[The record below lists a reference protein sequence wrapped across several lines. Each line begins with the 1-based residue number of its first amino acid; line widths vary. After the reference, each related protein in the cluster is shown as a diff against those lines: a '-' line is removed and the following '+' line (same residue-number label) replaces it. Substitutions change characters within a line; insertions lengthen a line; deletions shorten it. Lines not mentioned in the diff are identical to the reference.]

1 MPTPEGVDS
10 EVAAPTGGHIA
21 GDLTSPRGAF
31 PNALRRWLRSDLAA
45 ITGAFLPLGYCLIR
59 GAMGASL
66 WLDEILYYNFEK
78 HPEVRAIELGVPGS
92 FWARRLGP
100 YAYCDWMRGVHGLFD
115 LVGFHVWRNPELFL
129 RLPSLLFFAA
139 SVVLLYFLALRIGGD
154 RLWAF
159 GVALAF
165 GSTPGF
171 LFYAFEARVYSF
183 AALAVIAFLACL
195 VLVLEGAGPKVLAL
209 GVGLGVLVAWSHP
222 WNACLLAGLGL
233 CLPFLIWRQPRQW
246 RRGFRIAILISLGS
260 ALTLLQA
267 AYIFSIR
274 VAGQHGIPFL
284 EPQPWKSVLWSTVY
298 GPFLGLLRGDPEYVL
313 GILFVISI
321 WRARPPQG
329 WCLPAATAI
338 GLALSVVAISKLG
351 NGISPRHQMGLYA
364 GIFVSLAVMR
374 AGYVTKALLANIVG
388 INLVLLA
395 GTSQRIE
402 AKGNAR
408 AIAQA
413 IASSEAHTVPV
424 VVQHS
429 YGFGYAD
436 PLHSIPLAFYLAGDG
451 LPPGIPVTEILELP
465 THRDVGRVWIDRD
478 YFVNGVARIGEFS
491 RAPVEEWTAYLSRL
505 PAPALWLVAPQSSPI
520 DRTQEKQYEIAL
532 RRAGFVRDPG
542 VREFTGHP
550 PTKLMLWRRAE
561 AH

>member
-1 MPTPEGVDS
+1 MPTPEGMNS
-10 EVAAPTGGHIA
+10 KVAAPPVDRIGGE
-21 GDLTSPRGAF
+21 LSSPRGASSD
-31 PNALRRWLRSDLAA
+31 AWRRLWRSHWVA
-45 ITGAFLPLGYCLIR
+45 IAGAFLPLGYCLIR
-59 GAMGASL
+59 GSMGASL

-78 HPEVRAIELGVPGS
+78 HPELRAIELGVPGS

-100 YAYCDWMRGVHGLFD
+100 YAYCDWMRGVHGIFD
-115 LVGFHVWRNPELFL
+115 LTGFHIWLNPELYL

-139 SVVLLYFLALRIGGD
+139 SVVLLYFLALKIGGD

-165 GSTPGF
+165 GSAPGF

-183 AALAVIAFLACL
+183 AALAVIAFLTC
-195 VLVLEGAGPKVLAL
+195 VVFVLEGAGPKVVAL
-209 GVGLGVLVAWSHP
+209 GVALGVLVAWSHP
-222 WNACLLAGLGL
+222 WNAPLLAGLGL
-233 CLPFLIWRQPRQW
+233 CLPFLVWRRPRQW
-246 RRGFRIAILISLGS
+246 RRGVQIAVLIGAGS
-260 ALTLLQA
+260 ALTVLQA

-274 VAGQHGIPFL
+274 VPGQHGIPFL
-284 EPQPWKSVLWSTVY
+284 EPQPWRSVLWSTVY

-313 GILFVISI
+313 GILFAIAI
-321 WRARPPQG
+321 WRAKPPQG
-329 WCLPAATAI
+329 WCVPVSTAI

-374 AGYVTKALLANIVG
+374 AGYVSKALLANIVG

-395 GTSQRIE
+395 GTAQRIE
-402 AKGNAR
+402 AKGNAGE
-408 AIAQA
+408 IAHV
-413 IASSEAHTVPV
+413 IASSNPAVPV

-451 LPPGIPVTEILELP
+451 LRPGAPARPILELP
-465 THRDVGRVWIDRD
+465 THRDVSRVRIDKD

-491 RAPVEEWTAYLSRL
+491 RAPVEEWAAYLLSSS
-505 PAPALWLVAPQSSPI
+505 ASSLWLVAPQSSPV
-520 DRTQEKQYEIAL
+520 DLTQEKQYEIAL

-550 PTKLMLWRRAE
+550 STKLMLFRRAE
-561 AH
+561 AHQ